1 MRELGMTTLSC
12 ILNECK
18 DQALEEGRIL
28 LLFEEHFFGW
38 VMMCGLNLGGNKMWF
53 GGGMHLII
61 NLGGVFK

>member
-38 VMMCGLNLGGNKMWF
+38 LMM
-53 GGGMHLII
+53 
-61 NLGGVFK
+61 